1 MRLFAVALL
10 AFWLVPAAAADLDRP
25 VILVAKPNLR
35 DPVYGATVLVVTP
48 LGAGHH
54 VGFIVN
60 RPTPL
65 TLGKMFPEH
74 APSQKIVDPV
84 YLGGPVEPG
93 LIFALVQQAHE
104 LPARERHEQ
113 GGGPADDQGDD
124 RREPEQL
131 DGHFGR
137 AMDSQPRH
145 PAGPKAV
152 SPVRAGKQT
161 DAHGSSLPGFTTI
174 WPCMIRWPT
183 PQNSLHWTS

>member
-10 AFWLVPAAAADLDRP
+10 AFWLAPAAAADLDRP

-93 LIFALVQQAHE
+93 LIFALVQR
-104 LPARERHEQ
+104 PSSP
-113 GGGPADDQGDD
+113 GG
-124 RREPEQL
+124 
-131 DGHFGR
+131 
-137 AMDSQPRH
+137 
-145 PAGPKAV
+145 
-152 SPVRAGKQT
+152 
-161 DAHGSSLPGFTTI
+161 
-174 WPCMIRWPT
+174 
-183 PQNSLHWTS
+183 NSLEVMPGLYAAFEATVVDRIIEGESDRARFVAGVVIWRPGELRSEVDLGAWHLLDAEASVVRRSPEGLWEELVRRSHTLRNTI